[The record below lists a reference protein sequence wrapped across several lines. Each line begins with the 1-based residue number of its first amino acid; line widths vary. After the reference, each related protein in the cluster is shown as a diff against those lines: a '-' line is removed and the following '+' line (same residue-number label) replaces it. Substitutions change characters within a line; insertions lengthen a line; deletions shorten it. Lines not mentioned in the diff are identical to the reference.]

1 MFHTAP
7 SYEHTFGPEVVALCR
22 QVGYEPDPE
31 QALCLNDIFA
41 VRAEPDEHGDILSA
55 AYESA
60 VIATRQQ
67 LKTGVGKQAVLGW
80 LFVTQEELIT
90 WSAHLFSTTAE
101 TFRDLS
107 NLILNSP
114 MLRKRLAPGVSNG
127 IHGARGSEEI
137 ELRDGRRTIFRSRTI
152 TGGRGLTGDKMVLDE
167 ALALR
172 EEHMGAL
179 TPTLTAVTDP
189 QLLYLSSAGFAR
201 SEILRHI
208 RNRGRSGSPRL
219 MYAEWGSRRRPCEK
233 RDCGHPKRSD
243 PRWEPGCA
251 LDDEETWAEASP
263 LLGRRRSNGTGLT
276 LEKMRAFRESEPSSE
291 WMRERLGWWDED
303 GADELFGPGLWAECA
318 GPIPVERTIGS
329 VGIAVSVT
337 LGSASVAL
345 GAKGG
350 DRVMALPSRIDV
362 GTEWL
367 VSEAVG
373 LAAKHRAP
381 LALDGG
387 GPGAFLLPSL
397 KAEARKA
404 GVRVVPL
411 SLPNW
416 KDACAAMHRQVTSG
430 ELLHANWPELDAAV
444 AAATRR
450 DIGDRWAWG
459 RRGEGDI
466 SMLEAAT
473 VALWAQD
480 NARTR
485 SAVDQ
490 RLAEGRPAVM
500 SV

>member
-1 MFHTAP
+1 MTSLPPDVLGSQIPRVHCR
-7 SYEHTFGPEVVALCR
+7 PE
-22 QVGYEPDPE
+22 
-31 QALCLNDIFA
+31 A
-41 VRAEPDEHGDILSA
+41 VRTDGGDA
-55 AYESA
+55 AALAASYGLVLDGWQRLVLDDWLA
-60 VIATRQQ
+60 VR
-67 LKTGVGKQAVLGW
+67 
-80 LFVTQEELIT
+80 
-90 WSAHLFSTTAE
+90 
-101 TFRDLS
+101 
-107 NLILNSP
+107 P
-114 MLRKRLAPGVSNG
+114 
-127 IHGARGSEEI
+127 
-137 ELRDGRRTIFRSRTI
+137 DGRRAASTCWLSVPRQNGKTAIVEAFELFSLAILGHRILYTAQELPGARRNFESLLLWFGRQRNDPAADHPELNALVWKVSHTNGREEIKLKNGGWIQFSARTRRAFR
-152 TGGRGLTGDKMVLDE
+152 GGSIDVLILDE
-167 ALALR
+167 AQLYDDEQHAAL
-172 EEHMGAL
+172 G
-179 TPTLTAVTDP
+179 PTLRASPDAQKV
-189 QLLYLSSAGFAR
+189 YLGTPPDDGSLSAGPF
-201 SEILRHI
+201 
-208 RNRGRSGSPRL
+208 GRMRQAGIAGTGSRL
-219 MYAEWGSRRRPCEK
+219 AFAEWSA
-233 RDCGHPKRSD
+233 
-243 PRWEPGCA
+243 EPGEDPYA
-251 LDDEETWAEASP
+251 FEAWVRSNPGLGVRISAEDMRESVDNGEYSREDFQRE
-263 LLGRRRSNGTGLT
+263 LLGTW
-276 LEKMRAFRESEPSSE
+276 LE
-291 WMRERLGWWDED
+291 G
-303 GADELFGPGLWAECA
+303 GASELFGPGRWAACGGEV
-318 GPIPVERTIGS
+318 PDDRTVGS

-373 LAAKHRAP
+373 LAAKHRVP

-416 KDACAAMHRQVTSG
+416 KDACAAMHRQVADKD
-430 ELLHANWPELDAAV
+430 LLHANWPELDAAV

-450 DIGDRWAWG
+450 EIGDRWAWG